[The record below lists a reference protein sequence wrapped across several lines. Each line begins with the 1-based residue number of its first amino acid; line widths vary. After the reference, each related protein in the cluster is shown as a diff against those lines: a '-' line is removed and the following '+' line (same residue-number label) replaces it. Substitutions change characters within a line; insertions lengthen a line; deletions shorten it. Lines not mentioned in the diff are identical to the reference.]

1 MKFPDSQSIT
11 RFTYTGKEE
20 AKGVPHGYGVI
31 EFVAQMGRSQKEY
44 KYEGSFRHGKRHGF
58 GTIYQAEKVLNPYE
72 EWEWYQIGDYDAA
85 GRLIHPE
92 HEAGSY
98 SKYINEYRP
107 KFSGWWLDDCPVEF
121 PDTKEMTLPDFEIT
135 QDAAFLSHFYD
146 ARDVRRLSEKM
157 VERLRLSEDPYGRY
171 GYGQWLYNNRDD
183 IESRKSAAACFKFAA
198 NNGIA
203 DATQMLSKMYA
214 QGNFYDENKG
224 LWMMEPMV
232 AHVLNAG
239 AASEGSELARLSR
252 NFDRFYGTRLH
263 PAKRDEAIAE
273 AEQEVK
279 RPEASILWREQLGWF
294 YEEEE
299 RFDEAAECY
308 GECIEKGLMYPLYDL
323 AFMAYNQGNV
333 DRAQQILYA
342 GIRYNVPSCM
352 VLGIEEEGNWEEL
365 SSSRRREIH
374 RTLNRNLER
383 GIAGG
388 NGFCAYVLSLYTFL
402 GSMGFKVD
410 PERSMRA
417 ALKGV
422 QLGNK
427 DCYALLFKNALND
440 YQENRLPEELR
451 MSEEEVILTALRGLR
466 RGDDELLDYVI
477 TCRKELEEMGYGK
490 EIKEI
495 WYPKWESAHQ
505 EDDEAEEE
513 IVEEI
518 DEKEINEESDEEEI
532 KKLFPE
538 EESPEKTEII
548 PTVLIIRP
556 SGFTDF
562 VEVNINPLLLRE
574 LGELIE
580 ADGVD
585 TIHYSAPLERITQ
598 ACKLK
603 GQKVTMYVDRNGI
616 AKDLEDNPVATL
628 LYGRGYE
635 IRGSAIIALED
646 SKYDTY
652 SFETEEDIEN
662 VYEAINELSGG
673 LLRRDNGERDSKY
686 DAWV

>member
-1 MKFPDSQSIT
+1 MKYPDSQSIT

-20 AKGVPHGYGVI
+20 AKGVPHGYGVM

-44 KYEGSFRHGKRHGF
+44 KYEGSFKHGKRHGF
-58 GTIYQAEKVLNPYE
+58 GTIYQAEKVPNPYE

-121 PDTKEMTLPDFEIT
+121 PKSEEMTLPDFEIT
-135 QDAAFLSHFYD
+135 QDTEFLKHFYD
-146 ARDVRRLSEKM
+146 ARDVRRLSERM
-157 VERLRLSEDPYGRY
+157 VEKLRQSEDPYGRY
-171 GYGQWLYNNRDD
+171 GYGQWLYYNRDD
-183 IESRKSAAACFKFAA
+183 IESRKSAADCFKFAA
-198 NNGIA
+198 NNDIA

-263 PAKRDEAIAE
+263 PAKRNEAIAE
-273 AEQEVK
+273 AEQEVEK
-279 RPEASILWREQLGWF
+279 LEASILWREQLGWF

-308 GECIEKGLMYPLYDL
+308 GECIEKGLLYPLYDL
-323 AFMAYNQGNV
+323 AFMAYHQGDV

-342 GIRYNVPSCM
+342 GVRYNVPSCM
-352 VLGIEEEGNWEEL
+352 VFGIEEENNWEEL
-365 SSSRRREIH
+365 SSSRKHEIH
-374 RTLNRNLER
+374 RTLDRNLER

-388 NGFCAYVLSLYTFL
+388 NGFCAYVLSLYTL
-402 GSMGFKVD
+402 QGSMGFKVD

-422 QLGNK
+422 HLGNK
-427 DCYALLFKNALND
+427 DCYALLLKNALND
-440 YQENRLPEELR
+440 FQKNQLPEELQ
-451 MSEEEVILTALRGLR
+451 MSEEEVILAALRGLR
-466 RGDDELLDYVI
+466 RGDDEMLDYVI
-477 TCRKELEEMGYGK
+477 TCREELEEMGYGK
-490 EIKEI
+490 EVEEI
-495 WYPKWESAHQ
+495 WYPKWEAAHQ
-505 EDDEAEEE
+505 EDEEE
-513 IVEEI
+513 EEEFDEEI
-518 DEKEINEESDEEEI
+518 DKRLAEEEEI
-532 KKLFPE
+532 KRLFPE
-538 EESPEKTEII
+538 EESSEPEKTEIL
-548 PTVLIIRP
+548 PTVLIIQP

-562 VEVNINPLLLRE
+562 VEVDINELSLRE
-574 LGELIE
+574 MAELIDAE
-580 ADGVD
+580 GIDAV
-585 TIHYSAPLERITQ
+585 HYSAPLERITQ

-603 GQKVTMYVDRNGI
+603 GMKVAMYVDRNGI

-628 LYGRGYE
+628 LYGHACE
-635 IRGSAIIALED
+635 IRGAVIIAMED
-646 SKYDTY
+646 SRYDTY

-662 VYEAINELSGG
+662 VYEAIYELSGG
-673 LLRRDNGERDSKY
+673 LIRRDNGDQDSKY
-686 DAWV
+686 DAWA